1 MARAPVVAVFNT
13 STDIIDLL
21 RFAFERA
28 GFVTVSAMASE
39 IREGEIDLE
48 RFVHQ
53 HRPDLLV
60 YDIAPPYEENWRL
73 FRHLQGTPILQ
84 GLPIVLTTTN
94 ARHVA
99 ELTAGTIDVHEV
111 VGKPYDL
118 SEIVEATIKA
128 LPVELRPGD

>member
-1 MARAPVVAVFNT
+1 MARPPVAAVFNT

-21 RFAFERA
+21 RFALERA
-28 GFVTVSAMASE
+28 GFVIVSAMTSE

-48 RFVHQ
+48 HFVRQ
-53 HRPDLLV
+53 HRPDVIV

-73 FRHLQGTPILQ
+73 FRHLQGTPALQ
-84 GLPIVLTTTN
+84 GLPVVLTTTN

-99 ELTAGTIDVHEV
+99 NLTAGTIDVHEV

-118 SEIVEATIKA
+118 DEIVGAAIKA
-128 LPVELRPGD
+128 LPAELRLDD